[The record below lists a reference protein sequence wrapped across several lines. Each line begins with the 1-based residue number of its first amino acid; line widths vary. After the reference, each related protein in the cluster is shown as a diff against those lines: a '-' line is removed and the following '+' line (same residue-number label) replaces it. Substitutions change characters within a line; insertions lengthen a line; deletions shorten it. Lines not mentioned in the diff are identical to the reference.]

1 MCTIDHSTTAIRV
14 QPAIEAAA
22 TALDDLMASMAVMD
36 RTMKQSH
43 DMNGEGGR
51 EGRCRLLAVGSWSGP
66 IRELPS

>member
-43 DMNGEGGR
+43 ERGGR
-51 EGRCRLLAVGSWSGP
+51 EGGQM
-66 IRELPS
+66 